1 MISKFTKSFFVASV
15 SLMLALPS
23 YSAQAEDLDYHQ
35 GGYTF
40 PGELVLTATLASE
53 YTFRGIAYSN
63 EEPAYQ
69 GSLQYNHDSN
79 FYIGVWASTVD
90 LGTRRDEV
98 SSEVDFYAGML
109 FDLGAGVTWDL
120 GATYYFYPGSSDI
133 RNSYN
138 FYEYRTSLQKDFE
151 VFDAKAGVHYAPN
164 FFGDSGNS
172 VYSFIDTD
180 IPIYDELY
188 GELHY
193 GYQTIAR
200 EQANFGYPNYGEWSA
215 GLGYDVYGFNLKA
228 FYHDTDLD
236 ENTCNDRCNGSITF
250 SVGRSFQLWDK

>member
-1 MISKFTKSFFVASV
+1 MISGLKKYCLLAALSASIC
-15 SLMLALPS
+15 LPT
-23 YSAQAEDLDYHQ
+23 YTAQAEDLDYHQ

-40 PGELVLTATLASE
+40 PGEFTLSLALASE
-53 YTFRGIAYSN
+53 YSFRGLSYTN

-69 GSLQYNHDSN
+69 GSLDYKHETG
-79 FYIGVWASTVD
+79 FYLGVWASSVD
-90 LGTRRDEV
+90 LGTTRDEV
-98 SSEVDFYAGML
+98 SSEVDFYTGML

-120 GATYYFYPGSSDI
+120 GATYYMYPGSSDI

-138 FYEYRTSLQKDFE
+138 FYEYRTSLQRDFG

-164 FFGDSGNS
+164 FFGDSGNA
-172 VYSFIDTD
+172 VYSYIDANV
-180 IPIYDELY
+180 PIYDDFY
-188 GELHY
+188 GTLHY

-215 GLGYDVYGFNLKA
+215 GVGYDVYGFSFNA

-236 ENTCNDRCNGSITF
+236 ENTCNDRCNGSVTF
-250 SVGRSFQLWDK
+250 SVGRTFTLWSK